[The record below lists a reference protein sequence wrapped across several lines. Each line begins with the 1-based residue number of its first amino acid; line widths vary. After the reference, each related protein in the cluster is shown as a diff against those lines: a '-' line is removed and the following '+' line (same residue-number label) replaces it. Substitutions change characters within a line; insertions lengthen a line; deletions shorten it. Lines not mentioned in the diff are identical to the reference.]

1 MSASGPGES
10 AFDAAER
17 LAREKA
23 AAVAAA
29 EGDALVV
36 AADTLVVLD
45 GDALGKPR
53 DRADA
58 EAMLR
63 RLQGRRHQVV
73 TGVAVAWGGGLLS
86 GRETTTVVFAPM
98 SDAEIRA
105 YAATGEPDDKAG
117 AYAVQG
123 IGGLFVERVEGSPS
137 NVVGLPVRL
146 LARLLAGGGAQLA
159 GGTLKVGRSP
169 DGARAACRAACRT
182 AANSSPSSSIAAPT
196 RIFSGRGTGPFPSR
210 HGRKSVPKSRIF
222 CRQASMSAATR
233 SATNSSSAQRQRRS
247 VARRLA
253 CSVEAADERSAVAP
267 AGPAETVSSSHPRR
281 RNESTD
287 RTWP

>member
-1 MSASGPGES
+1 VPRLILASASPRRKEILLALGLDFESRPAEVEEGVRPGES

-23 AAVAAA
+23 AAVATP

-45 GDALGKPR
+45 GDALGKPQ
-53 DRADA
+53 DRREA
-58 EAMLR
+58 EAMLS

-73 TGVAVAWGGGLLS
+73 TGVAVAAGGKLFS

-98 SDAEIRA
+98 SEEEIRA
-105 YAATGEPDDKAG
+105 YAATGEPRDKAG

-146 LARLLAGGGAQLA
+146 LARLLAEA
-159 GGTLKVGRSP
+159 GLSWP
-169 DGARAACRAACRT
+169 AA
-182 AANSSPSSSIAAPT
+182 S
-196 RIFSGRGTGPFPSR
+196 
-210 HGRKSVPKSRIF
+210 
-222 CRQASMSAATR
+222 
-233 SATNSSSAQRQRRS
+233 
-247 VARRLA
+247 
-253 CSVEAADERSAVAP
+253 
-267 AGPAETVSSSHPRR
+267 
-281 RNESTD
+281 
-287 RTWP
+287 